1 MKAARTMPVSSKRQV
16 MSLNLSHRVAGVF
29 YAIYGTAALAKL
41 FQFVQ
46 AGHSSPTNLAACL
59 ILATFVFF
67 GLILALWVETLIVD
81 PKSETFKKGLGPFA
95 RVVTGA
101 VSDVRSITIVKN
113 SKSVSDGDA
122 GHVSSSPVL
131 TAQIEWESARP
142 PLELF
147 AIREELGLFQRRS
160 ALDRITSKTATIA
173 AAFGRQIEDRS
184 EL

>member
-81 PKSETFKKGLGPFA
+81 PKSETYTFKKGLGPFA

-101 VSDVRSITIVKN
+101 VSDVRSITI
-113 SKSVSDGDA
+113 